1 MKRKEI
7 DELKRCSPAELAA
20 RAAQLKEKL
29 RVLLMN
35 HHAGKVKNVREISLL
50 RHDIARVLTFRHI
63 ANEGS
68 AVKK

>member
-7 DELKRCSPAELAA
+7 DELKRCSAAELAS
-20 RAAQLKEKL
+20 RLVQLKEKL

-35 HHAGKVKNVREISLL
+35 HHAGKVKNVREISSL
-50 RHDIARVLTFRHI
+50 RRDIARVLTFQRI
-63 ANEGS
+63 ASQES